1 MEEISTQESLL
12 EKTKEHMAYLK
23 QLLKDLAEKN
33 MKEDISPKDLG
44 TYINLT
50 SRYLKSLEETLNKIE
65 MK

>member
-12 EKTKEHMAYLK
+12 EKTKENMAYLK